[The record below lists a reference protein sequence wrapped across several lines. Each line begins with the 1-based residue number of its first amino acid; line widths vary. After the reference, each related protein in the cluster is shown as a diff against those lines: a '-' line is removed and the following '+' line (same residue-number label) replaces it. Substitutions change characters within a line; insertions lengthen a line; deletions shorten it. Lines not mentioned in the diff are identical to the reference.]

1 MRGIYQNAKD
11 KVTLARWKRC
21 VSTFHRVLEEKH
33 FTPPEIRT
41 QCLDVQFVCV
51 PRFETLKE
59 VYDYNRRVEK
69 EKANNA
75 IVGETLFKIP
85 SLVNDVEGY
94 VTMLL
99 NKHYD
104 RK

>member
-1 MRGIYQNAKD
+1 MSCFQDPKD

-21 VSTFHRVLEEKH
+21 ISTFHRVLEEKH
-33 FTPPEIRT
+33 FTPYEIRSRIF
-41 QCLDVQFVCV
+41 DVQFVCV
-51 PRFETLKE
+51 PKFGTLKE
-59 VYDYNRRVEK
+59 VYNFNRRVER

-85 SLVNDVEGY
+85 LLVNDIEGY

-99 NKHYD
+99 KKHYD
-104 RK
+104 WK